1 MFVVTAFLQGTLLFL
16 AIYFEYFGPEKK
28 EGRTHGADVVPDGS
42 VEDHEDHQNDDQPSE
57 DTPLLQR
64 QL

>member
-28 EGRTHGADVVPDGS
+28 EARTHGADVPPNGS
-42 VEDHEDHQNDDQPSE
+42 VEDREEQPDE
-57 DTPLLQR
+57 VTPLLQR
-64 QL
+64 Q

>member
-28 EGRTHGADVVPDGS
+28 ERRTHSTDVAPNES
-42 VEDHEDHQNDDQPSE
+42 LEDREDHQNDDQPSE